1 MANKGFL
8 FAIFSRKV
16 KSHAVESQIIFL
28 VWPCL
33 NHLQKKITQ
42 LISCKSLMIQ
52 SVSLPVQYLRILA
65 GHIYVLSVSAKK
77 KIKKKNAQVIQLLRI
92 FKKIYLREKNI
103 LLFKKESTFLLN
115 KKVIFVFYT
124 IFKLDFITQ
133 IIYCIYYPQ
142 MSVFSSHNFL
152 CSYISL

>member
-8 FAIFSRKV
+8 FAIFSRKI
-16 KSHAVESQIIFL
+16 KSHAAESQIIFL

-52 SVSLPVQYLRILA
+52 SVSFTSAIFETFARAYLCVIC
-65 GHIYVLSVSAKK
+65 LS
-77 KIKKKNAQVIQLLRI
+77 KKKNAEVIQFLRI
-92 FKKIYLREKNI
+92 FKKICLREKNI
-103 LLFKKESTFLLN
+103 FLFKKKSIFLLN
-115 KKVIFVFYT
+115 KIVIFVFYT

-142 MSVFSSHNFL
+142 MSVFSSHTFL